1 MHQQVKT
8 TLDELCQGSQYFGEV
23 LAQPASLSGWPS
35 RQFPRVPSAAV
46 LVWAPVALPSC
57 CSAAL
62 QGRLP
67 LAKNWAR
74 PRAGLVTGQVSSQ
87 KLVEQGELIPP
98 ALNCF
103 WGKASEVE
111 GFEFI
116 QALHNLTWSFFPF
129 SRFKSCLHF
138 FWGTL
143 FIYLVAKQEKK
154 MRLVY

>member
-1 MHQQVKT
+1 MHQQGRP
-8 TLDELCQGSQYFGEV
+8 TLDKRCQGSQCFGEV

-35 RQFPRVPSAAV
+35 RWFPCVPAATV
-46 LVWAPVALPSC
+46 LVWAPAALPSC
-57 CSAAL
+57 CSVAL

-87 KLVEQGELIPP
+87 KLVEQGELILP

-111 GFEFI
+111 GFELI
-116 QALHNLTWSFFPF
+116 QALHNLTRSFFPF
-129 SRFKSCLHF
+129 SRFKSYLHF
-138 FWGTL
+138 SEELYL
-143 FIYLVAKQEKK
+143 FIW
-154 MRLVY
+154 